1 MSDKKE
7 KIVNLKNK
15 RQQNETNA
23 LGHLLPQIFKNFT
36 QALKPKLLTCF
47 ESLDDTLFDL
57 AEKAESNQDQTR
69 YFESMRLIRKSR
81 DKIFSEF
88 FYNIQSTFKSFKN
101 NQYNFFTTT
110 SEKDTLHNQVSL
122 SLIDESELDET
133 LAKTNL
139 INKSEMAF
147 HRQLFALEK
156 RFSLLASGTKLTAN
170 QIPIGPH
177 VLVNSF
183 TKSIKFL
190 DVEVNM
196 KLIIYKLFERN
207 VMGQLNPMYLS
218 VNELLAESG
227 IIPEIKYNLGR
238 PNSGNTATNQSQ
250 NSNNS
255 FNTSNSETQQQ
266 NHQPNTQNTPNL
278 NNTTNNTQQNNQSID
293 PNYQLI
299 SQLFK
304 QTNQSIQLNQEQ
316 NNINQANLT
325 QRHNQ
330 SAPVAN
336 IDMTSMMNA
345 LSILQNDMFNP
356 ATNQK
361 IQNSQNMSPSEIKD
375 ELIKQLHKIDSDT
388 KDQVVRQKDEDTIDL
403 VGMLFQFIVDDRNLP
418 DAIQVILAKLQIPY
432 LKIALQDKNL
442 FADKNHPARKLLDS
456 LSIAS
461 VGWSQES
468 DKKNQFFNKLEEVV
482 YEILEADEFDIEVFN
497 QLQSNF
503 NQFLKK
509 LEKKADVLQK
519 RTRERTLGQ
528 EKIEQAKKDSAQLF
542 VDKISNKEM
551 PILIRDI
558 LLGEWSNVLVLMNL
572 RYTKNSEEYKSKVD
586 FIEELIHYSHPS
598 KDTIIDNAIIT
609 KLTDTYEDGLKLVAF
624 NPKEII
630 DKQYLLVNCLK
641 DIHQLNNRPLS
652 ESEIELIA
660 PEEILKLSEIKK
672 KDNGIV
678 EYIEEIIEPSASD
691 TQETTFD
698 ETKDIY
704 LETISSMETGTWLE
718 FINADKTT
726 VRAKLSW
733 ISPITDKYLFVN
745 ARGLKISDRSKLEL
759 AAGLRNKSIRKL
771 QQIALFDRALSSI
784 ADQMKDKKTN

>member
-1 MSDKKE
+1 MIDKKE
-7 KIVNLKNK
+7 KKIISLKNK
-15 RQQNETNA
+15 RQQNEMNA

-36 QALKPKLLTCF
+36 LALKPKLITCF
-47 ESLDDTLFDL
+47 ESLDDSLFDL

-88 FYNIQSTFKSFKN
+88 FQNIQSTFKSFKK
-101 NQYNFFTTT
+101 NQYDFFITTPN
-110 SEKDTLHNQVSL
+110 KDSSHNQASL
-122 SLIDESELDET
+122 SLIDEKELDET

-147 HRQLFALEK
+147 HRQLFAIEK
-156 RFSLLASGTKLTAN
+156 RFSLLASGTKLKAN

-207 VMGQLNPMYLS
+207 VMGQLNPIYSS
-218 VNELLAESG
+218 VNELLAENG

-238 PNSGNTATNQSQ
+238 SNNGTGQSQ
-250 NSNNS
+250 SSNHSLNA
-255 FNTSNSETQQQ
+255 SNPETQSQQ
-266 NHQPNTQNTPNL
+266 LNPQALAQNESNL
-278 NNTTNNTQQNNQSID
+278 NNDTNNIPQNNQSLD

-304 QTNQSIQLNQEQ
+304 QSNPSIQSNEEATQGQNQG
-316 NNINQANLT
+316 A
-325 QRHNQ
+325 
-330 SAPVAN
+330 SVVN
-336 IDMTSMMNA
+336 IDMGSMMNA
-345 LSILQNDMFNP
+345 LSILQSDMFNP
-356 ATNQK
+356 ATNQTNHNDLNK
-361 IQNSQNMSPSEIKD
+361 SPTEIKD
-375 ELIKQLHKIDSDT
+375 ELIKQLHKIDSET
-388 KDQVVRQKDEDTIDL
+388 KSQVVRQKDEDTIDL

-468 DKKNQFFNKLEEVV
+468 DNKNQFINKIEEIVQ
-482 YEILEADEFDIEVFN
+482 EILECDEFEIEVFN

-503 NQFLKK
+503 DQFLKK

-519 RTRERTLGQ
+519 RTKEKSLGQ
-528 EKIEQAKKDSAQLF
+528 EKIDLAKKDSAQLF
-542 VDKISNKEM
+542 VDKITNTEM

-558 LLGEWSNVLVLMNL
+558 LLGEWVNVLVLMNL
-572 RYTKNSEEYKSKVD
+572 RYSKDSEEYKEKVD
-586 FIEELIHYSHPS
+586 FIDEIINYSHPS
-598 KDTIIDNAIIT
+598 KDKIIDDTIIT

-641 DIHQLNNRPLS
+641 DIHQLNDRPLS
-652 ESEIELIA
+652 DSEIELIT
-660 PEEILKLSEIKK
+660 PEEILKLSTIKK
-672 KDNGIV
+672 NDNNIV
-678 EYIEEIIEPSASD
+678 EYIEEIIEPSD
-691 TQETTFD
+691 TQKTFD

-704 LETISSMETGTWLE
+704 LETISSMKTGTWLE
-718 FINADKTT
+718 FINEDKTT
-726 VRAKLSW
+726 VRGKLSW

-745 ARGLKISDRSKLEL
+745 ARGLKISDKSKLEL
-759 AAGLRNKSIRKL
+759 AAGLRDKSIRKL

-784 ADQMKDKKTN
+784 ADQMKDKKTI